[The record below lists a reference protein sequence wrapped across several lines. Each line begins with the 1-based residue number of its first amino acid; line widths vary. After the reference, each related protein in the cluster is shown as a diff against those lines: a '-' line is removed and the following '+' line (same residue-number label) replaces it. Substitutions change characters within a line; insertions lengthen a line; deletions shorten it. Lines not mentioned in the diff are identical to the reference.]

1 MEYEELQELTEKTLE
16 LLQAKNF
23 REIKSLINDLQPI
36 DCASLL
42 EELSDKDILPVFR
55 LLSKENAAE
64 TFVEMTNDSQELL
77 LNKFSDA
84 ELKAVFDEMFLDDTV
99 DIIEEMPANVVKRII
114 KQSDAETRA
123 QINEI
128 LKYPR
133 DSAGTIMTVEY
144 VSLRQNWTVKECF
157 DRIRKVAVDKE
168 TIYNCY
174 VTDDKRKLI
183 GTVTVKD
190 LLLHYYE
197 TVISEFMET
206 DVISVEA
213 TDDKEFVAQQIS
225 KYDLSALP
233 VVDSENRMVGIITVD
248 DVLDVME
255 EEATEDISI
264 MAAVTPSTDTY
275 MEQSI
280 WQIWKNRIPWL
291 LILMVSATFTGL
303 IINTFEATLNALS
316 PLLFAC
322 IPMLMDTGGNAGS
335 QASVTIIRGLA
346 LDEIRPRDAARVL
359 WKEIR
364 VSVMLASCLA
374 VVCFGKLYLL
384 DGLAF
389 GYNYTWDICLAVSVA
404 LFATVVIAKM
414 VGCLMPLLAK
424 TCKLDPAVV
433 ASPFITTIV
442 DALSLI
448 IYCYISMLILG
459 SIPG

>member
-1 MEYEELQELTEKTLE
+1 MEYEELREMTDKVLQ
-16 LLQAKNF
+16 LLSEKNF
-23 REIKSLINDLQPI
+23 REIKLLINE
-36 DCASLL
+36 LL
-42 EELSDKDILPVFR
+42 PQDTALLFEEISEKDILPIFR

-64 TFVEMTNDSQELL
+64 TFVEMSYDCQELL
-77 LNKFSDA
+77 LNTFTDA

-99 DIIEEMPANVVKRII
+99 DIIEEMPANVVKRIL
-114 KQSDAETRA
+114 KQSDTETR
-123 QINEI
+123 QLINEI

-144 VSLRQNWTVKECF
+144 VSLREQWTVKECF
-157 DRIRKVAVDKE
+157 DRIRKIAVDKE

-183 GTVTVKD
+183 GAVTVKD
-190 LLLHYYE
+190 LLLHDYE
-197 TVISEFMET
+197 TVISTFMET
-206 DVISVEA
+206 DVISAEA

-225 KYDLSALP
+225 KYDLSVLP
-233 VVDSENRMVGIITVD
+233 IVDSENRMVGIVTVD
-248 DVLDVME
+248 DVLDVVE
-255 EEATEDISI
+255 QEATEDISI

-275 MEQSI
+275 MEQSV

-291 LILMVSATFTGL
+291 LLLMISATFTGL
-303 IINTFEATLNALS
+303 IINKFEGTLNSLS

-335 QASVTIIRGLA
+335 QASVTVIRGLA
-346 LDEIRPRDAARVL
+346 LDEIRPRDAFRVL
-359 WKEIR
+359 WKELR
-364 VSVMLASCLA
+364 VSVMLAACVA

-389 GYNYTWDICLAVSVA
+389 GYEYKWFICLAVSLS
-404 LFATVVIAKM
+404 LFATIVIAKI

-424 TCKLDPAVV
+424 ACKLDPAVV

-448 IYCYISMLILG
+448 IFCLISTAIMPQFL
-459 SIPG
+459 